1 MDARTRVLWLLSAL
15 FLGRVVGQALV
26 AFLGVTW
33 LPPMREWYSGL
44 MPYPLLLPAQIAI
57 LALMAVMNVGVQ
69 RSRGPLGL
77 VNVRAARFVRAF
89 SCLYFGAIVLR
100 YVLTVALAPEQRWF
114 GGTIP
119 IVFHWVLALYLYVWS
134 GFHLARAPK
143 ARGE

>member
-1 MDARTRVLWLLSAL
+1 MHGRARLLWLLSTL

-44 MPYPLLLPAQIAI
+44 MPYPMLLPAQVAI
-57 LALMAVMNVGVQ
+57 LALMIVLNAGVQ
-69 RSRGPLGL
+69 RGRGPLAT
-77 VNVRAARFVRAF
+77 VSTRFARFVRAF
-89 SCLYFGAIVLR
+89 SWVYFGAVALR
-100 YVLTVALAPEQRWF
+100 YVLTMALVPEQRWL

-134 GFHLARAPK
+134 DHHLARRPD
-143 ARGE
+143 ARAA